1 MHRWNISLIQV
12 LSMLAYHRLKRWNL
26 PIKSQAFLTGRHF
39 CVGVAGDFSSF
50 GRTALQ
56 HSPGRAAS
64 KACWLTWFIR
74 KIPKILRVFEQDVPY
89 VLWKRTFKRNDDLS
103 TTCQC
108 RQLKLNP
115 LSTQINIYCLMT
127 NQTPALLVQR
137 APWTRAAV
145 MLLQSLYFSRPPPP
159 RAIIPDDLPLGTF
172 ENQDGRD

>member
-39 CVGVAGDFSSF
+39 CVGVAF
-50 GRTALQ
+50 GRTVLQ

-74 KIPKILRVFEQDVPY
+74 KIPKILRVFGT
-89 VLWKRTFKRNDDLS
+89 VLWKRTFYRNDDLS

-145 MLLQSLYFSRPPPP
+145 MLLQSLYFSRPPP
-159 RAIIPDDLPLGTF
+159 LEL
-172 ENQDGRD
+172 